1 LGVETS
7 VGVLT
12 LLVLALLGLLAG
24 GVAGLVGVDTDV
36 DEVDAEVAPV
46 DLPWRMKFF
55 KFYKC

>member
-1 LGVETS
+1 METS
-7 VGVLT
+7 VGVLA